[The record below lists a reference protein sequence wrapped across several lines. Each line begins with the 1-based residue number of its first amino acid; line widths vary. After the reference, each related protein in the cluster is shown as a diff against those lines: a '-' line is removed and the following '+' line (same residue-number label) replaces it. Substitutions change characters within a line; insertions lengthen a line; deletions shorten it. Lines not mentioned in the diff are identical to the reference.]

1 MQRGGT
7 NSAQVIKHY
16 GAGVRVGYPADVSIS
31 FVVDVNFSPGWG
43 VGTFFSALCLCTH
56 PVANRATGHAQ
67 DDLGSYLT
75 E

>member
-1 MQRGGT
+1 M
-7 NSAQVIKHY
+7 APVFELVILLTF
-16 GAGVRVGYPADVSIS
+16 RSPLLWMSTS
-31 FVVDVNFSPGWG
+31 SPGWG